1 MTAMGL
7 KEPAYVVNNPPV
19 YYLSMKACGKLD
31 GAVPMQCGQ
40 FAQTFDM
47 DESGILEVYGS
58 RKMCGMIKQIGAGTV
73 CAVTGD
79 YPSHM
84 GFWGR
89 IFEELNIHA
98 GLSAKY
104 YRQGIY
110 FAQTEAADRQKLL
123 YLINLDCVDK
133 TIDVEVGGRVLF
145 ENFVLKDKKSLILPV
160 EVKTPGAVV
169 LKSTAE
175 ITEVEEDSIT
185 FRTSQP
191 EDTIYLET
199 RRQVLPGNGY
209 VAEPQKECT
218 VIRTVKDAPKEICVR
233 FE

>member
-1 MTAMGL
+1 
-7 KEPAYVVNNPPV
+7 
-19 YYLSMKACGKLD
+19 
-31 GAVPMQCGQ
+31 
-40 FAQTFDM
+40 
-47 DESGILEVYGS
+47 
-58 RKMCGMIKQIGAGTV
+58 MIKQIGAGTV

-89 IFEELNIHA
+89 IFEVLKIHA

-110 FAQTEAADRQKLL
+110 FAQTEAEDSQKLL

-133 TIDVEVGGRVLF
+133 TIDVEVGGKVLF
-145 ENFVLKDKKSLILPV
+145 ENFVLKDKKSLILPLQ
-160 EVKTPGAVV
+160 VKTPSAVV

-175 ITEVEEDSIT
+175 ITEVKENSLT
-185 FRTSQP
+185 FRTSQS

-199 RRQVLPGNGY
+199 RRQVLSGNGY
-209 VAEPQKECT
+209 
-218 VIRTVKDAPKEICVR
+218 TVKHKENCIVIHTVKNAPKEICVR